1 MSNQTFDSPPQSISI
16 GTKDLAAPFS
26 TAASITR
33 SVILISGWPLV
44 VLLALALSSL
54 AFFSAQNIIGL
65 FHDDGIYVVVA
76 KALSEGS
83 GYRIVSLPGDP
94 YQTKYPFLYSQL
106 LSWAWSLNPQFP
118 DNVSLLN
125 FVNVFFYF
133 ASLLLAYVLYV
144 QNTMGG
150 KADALLYVFL
160 VGANAFV
167 FSWTNY
173 PLSDIPFMVAVLFS
187 LTLSNS
193 TNAFCTRTRSTVLL
207 AVGAGSAFLF
217 RNAGAALIL
226 AGLIYLLLARQRKQ
240 FYLYVIVVGCLILP
254 WVLWQAMYGPAAI
267 ENPLLAY
274 YQSYE
279 SPAFFLAVSD
289 PGLAVQI
296 IGANLLYSAR
306 SVDSLMFLRAL
317 PELRVVT
324 YPLMIWG
331 FWSIL
336 RRQNRFL
343 NGFIL
348 FYMLLILSW
357 PWHPARYLMPL
368 FPIVLLSLFQG
379 VQAATCIIRPHATK
393 AWSAAI
399 IPFVVRIPIVII
411 VVLIIGWLW
420 GQVSV
425 DHGKYLALWGGFRTS
440 YSWNGFSETFTW
452 VKQNTQNDDVLATAY
467 DPMYYL
473 YTGRK
478 AVRPWIHRPETYFY
492 PYRNATPDLGSVEE
506 IRDSLEKLGV
516 RFLIVDPLEGYSER
530 IVAAELFAHLIR
542 SYEVQPELVFQ
553 SSDGLHTIYAL
564 PAPAKNPTRPRHSYL
579 LKSGTSL
586 EVFESS
592 SALAP

>member
-1 MSNQTFDSPPQSISI
+1 MSNQTFDRRPQSISVD
-16 GTKDLAAPFS
+16 TNDLAAPFS
-26 TAASITR
+26 TAASKAR
-33 SVILISGWPLV
+33 SVILVSGWPLV

-83 GYRIVSLPGDP
+83 GYRIISLPSDP

-160 VGANAFV
+160 VGANASV
-167 FSWTNY
+167 FSITSY
-173 PLSDIPFMVAVLFS
+173 PLSDIPFMAAVLFC
-187 LTLSNS
+187 LTLSDP
-193 TNAFCTRTRSTVLL
+193 TNGFSIRTRSIVLL

-240 FYLYVIVVGCLILP
+240 FYLYVIVVGCLIVP

-279 SPAFFLAVSD
+279 SPAFFLAGSD

-306 SVDSLMFLRAL
+306 TVDSLMLLRAL
-317 PELRVVT
+317 PELRAVI

-336 RRQNRFL
+336 RRQNRFF

-348 FYMLLILSW
+348 FYIVLILSW

-368 FPIVLLSLFQG
+368 LPILLLSLFQG
-379 VQAATCIIRPHATK
+379 AQGATATIRPHATK
-393 AWSAAI
+393 AWSTAI
-399 IPFVVRIPIVII
+399 IPFAVRIPIGII
-411 VVLIIGWLW
+411 VVFIIGWLS
-420 GQVSV
+420 GYVSV
-425 DHGKYLALWGGFRTS
+425 DRSKYLVLWGGFRTS
-440 YSWNGFSETFTW
+440 YGWSGFSESFTW
-452 VKQNTQNDDVLATAY
+452 IKQNTQNDDVLATAY

-492 PYRNATPDLGSVEE
+492 PYGNATPDLGSVEE
-506 IRDSLEKLGV
+506 IRDTLQKLGV
-516 RFLIVDPLEGYSER
+516 RFLIVDPLEGYSENAP
-530 IVAAELFAHLIR
+530 AAELFEKLLR
-542 SYEVQPELVFQ
+542 SYEVRPELVFQ
-553 SSDGLHTIYAL
+553 SSDGLHRIYAL
-564 PAPAKNPTRPRHSYL
+564 PAPQPKAVKLSNITA
-579 LKSGTSL
+579 TS
-586 EVFESS
+586 
-592 SALAP
+592 

>member
-1 MSNQTFDSPPQSISI
+1 MAAGCSSCASPS
-16 GTKDLAAPFS
+16 F
-26 TAASITR
+26 
-33 SVILISGWPLV
+33 
-44 VLLALALSSL
+44 L
-54 AFFSAQNIIGL
+54 AFFSAPNIIGL

-76 KALSEGS
+76 KALSEGN
-83 GYRIVSLPGDP
+83 GYRIISLPGDP

-125 FVNVFFYF
+125 FFNVFFYF
-133 ASLLLAYVLYV
+133 ASLLLAYILYV

-160 VGANAFV
+160 VGANASV
-167 FSWTNY
+167 FSMTSY
-173 PLSDIPFMVAVLFS
+173 PLSDIPFMAAVLFC
-187 LTLSNS
+187 LTLSDP
-193 TNAFCTRTRSTVLL
+193 TNGFSIRPRSIVLL
-207 AVGAGSAFLF
+207 AAGAGSAFLF

-240 FYLYVIVVGCLILP
+240 FYLYVIVVGCLIVP

-274 YQSYE
+274 YRSYE
-279 SPAFFLAVSD
+279 SPAFFLAGSD

-306 SVDSLMFLRAL
+306 TVDSLMLLRAL
-317 PELRVVT
+317 PELRAVI

-336 RRQNRFL
+336 RRQNRFF

-348 FYMLLILSW
+348 FYIVLILSW

-368 FPIVLLSLFQG
+368 LPILLLSLFQG
-379 VQAATCIIRPHATK
+379 AQAATATTRPHATE

-399 IPFVVRIPIVII
+399 IPFVTRIPIGI
-411 VVLIIGWLW
+411 VVVFTAVWLW
-420 GQVSV
+420 SYTQF
-425 DHGKYLALWGGFRTS
+425 DRTNHLALWHGFRAS
-440 YSWNGFSETFTW
+440 YGWTGFDETFSW
-452 VKQNTQNDDVLATAY
+452 IKQNTRTDDVLATAY

-492 PYRNATPDLGSVEE
+492 PYGNATPDLGSVDD
-506 IRDSLEKLGV
+506 IRDTLQKLSV
-516 RFLIVDPLEGYSER
+516 RFLIVNPLEGYSE
-530 IVAAELFAHLIR
+530 IASAADLFENLLN
-542 SYEVQPELVFQ
+542 SYEIQPELVFQ
-553 SSDGLHTIYAL
+553 SSDGMHRIYAL
-564 PAPAKNPTRPRHSYL
+564 PPPAKSRTDHLTTGAS
-579 LKSGTSL
+579 
-586 EVFESS
+586 
-592 SALAP
+592 